1 MNMEERK
8 EASVQEER
16 ESRENH
22 GEPLDRSGKI
32 YVAGHRG
39 LVGSAL
45 VRRLEKEGFTNII
58 TRTHEELDLTRQA
71 DVEAFFAQE
80 KPDYVI
86 LAAAKV
92 GGIYAND
99 TYPADFIMKNLQ
111 IECNVIDAAYK
122 NQVKKL
128 LFLGSS
134 CIYPRDCPQPIKEE
148 YLLSGYLEKTNEAY
162 ALAKIAGLKMCAFY
176 NRQYGTHYISVMP
189 CNLYGVND
197 NFALE
202 NSHVLPA
209 LMRKFHEAKL
219 TNAPSVTVWGSGTP
233 LREFLNVDDLA
244 DACLYL
250 IDHYDGDDF
259 FNVGYGKE
267 VTILELAQLI
277 RKVTGYEGEIVLDPS
292 KPDDPIFYFDFYIG
306 RDADYEIDT
315 VIADIVLPV
324 GYPEKQLES
333 YKGKRQ
339 EVKVVQDGNVI
350 STVQINNADGTP
362 VLDVNGHPVTP
373 PSASGSGY
381 YQIFDHIYSTSGAS
395 PFRTIIILLPIG

>member
-1 MNMEERK
+1 MI
-8 EASVQEER
+8 
-16 ESRENH
+16 
-22 GEPLDRSGKI
+22 LDRTKKI

-39 LVGSAL
+39 LVGSAI
-45 VRRLEKEGFTNII
+45 VRRLEKEGFTNLV
-58 TRTHEELDLTRQA
+58 TRTHQELDLTRQSE
-71 DVEAFFAQE
+71 VEAFFEKE
-80 KPDYVI
+80 KPAYVI

-122 NQVKKL
+122 NHVEKL

-134 CIYPRDCPQPIKEE
+134 CIYPRECPQPIKEE

-176 NRQYGTHYISVMP
+176 NQQYGTDYISVMP
-189 CNLYGVND
+189 CNLYGIND

-209 LMRKFHEAKL
+209 LMRKFHEAKVKNEP
-219 TNAPSVTVWGSGTP
+219 TVTVWGSGKP

-250 IDHYDGDDF
+250 MDHYKGNEF

-267 VTILELAQLI
+267 VTIMELAQMMK
-277 RKVTGYEGEIVLDPS
+277 KVTGFQGEIVMDSS
-292 KPDDPIFYFDFYIG
+292 KPD
-306 RDADYEIDT
+306 
-315 VIADIVLPV
+315 
-324 GYPEKQLES
+324 
-333 YKGKRQ
+333 
-339 EVKVVQDGNVI
+339 
-350 STVQINNADGTP
+350 GTP
-362 VLDVNGHPVTP
+362 RKLTDISRLTALGWQPKIDLEEGLKQTYEWYKANK
-373 PSASGSGY
+373 AE
-381 YQIFDHIYSTSGAS
+381 IN
-395 PFRTIIILLPIG
+395 